1 MRLLQ
6 AFPLQGEEGAKQL
19 KFGSTVMTMV
29 SMMNRFAA
37 LLPSIISPAVTVN
50 KRIATKGHFV

>member
-1 MRLLQ
+1 M
-6 AFPLQGEEGAKQL
+6 KYCL